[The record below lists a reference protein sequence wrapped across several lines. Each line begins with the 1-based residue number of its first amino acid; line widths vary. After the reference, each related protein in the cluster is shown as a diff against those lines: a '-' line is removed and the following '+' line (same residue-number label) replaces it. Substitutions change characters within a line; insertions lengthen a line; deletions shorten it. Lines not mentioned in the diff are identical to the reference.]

1 MDHQDGRCATES
13 ETIYVQKGGACAPGG
28 GTSAAPLCSPGD
40 ATGLL
45 TPSRRLVVVRGVV
58 DELSWS
64 LSGGQVTLVGQPAG
78 AVAGTIAAGASA
90 GATVSGGDL
99 YVRNLTVSCVPD
111 ISDRGIVAQ
120 SGAVLRLNRVTVKNC
135 AKGGVF
141 VDGAAFDIKNS
152 VVTAN
157 GPADN
162 GGLVWGGMRFQGV
175 PAAGPARLEMVTVKD
190 NKQVGVSCSAA
201 ISGTGVHASGNI
213 GGVEITSTCGLTPCS
228 PPGPTCGAQ

>member
-28 GTSAAPLCSPGD
+28 GTSAAPLCGPGD

-45 TPSRRLVVVRGVV
+45 TPSCRLVVIRGVV

-78 AVAGTIAAGASA
+78 AVAGTVAAGAST

-99 YVRNLTVSCVPD
+99 CVRNLTVACVPD

-120 SGAVLRLNRVTVKNC
+120 SGATLRLNRVTVRNC
-135 AKGGVF
+135 AKGGTV
-141 VDGAAFDIKNS
+141 VDGASFDIRS
-152 VVTAN
+152 TTVTGSGFFWGGIRVQAFPQN
-157 GPADN
+157 GPS
-162 GGLVWGGMRFQGV
+162 RFE
-175 PAAGPARLEMVTVKD
+175 LVTVKD
-190 NKQVGVSCSAA
+190 NKASGISCSGPASA
-201 ISGTGVHASGNI
+201 TGVHASGNATADI
-213 GGVEITSTCGLTPCS
+213 STSCGFASCGA
-228 PPGPTCGAQ
+228 PGPTCAAQ